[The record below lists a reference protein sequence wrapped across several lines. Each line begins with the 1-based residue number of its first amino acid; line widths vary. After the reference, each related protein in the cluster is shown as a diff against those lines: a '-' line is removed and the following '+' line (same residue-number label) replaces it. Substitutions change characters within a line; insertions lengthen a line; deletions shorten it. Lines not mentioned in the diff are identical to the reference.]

1 MNGPTASRAESVL
14 SKTVGTLLNGI
25 RRSVPMRSQEA
36 AMMRY
41 RTLLLGLLGLSLVG
55 CAGYD
60 YDDNYDR
67 SYGRSGSYT
76 TVYGA
81 PYVQRYEVYSAP
93 RYYRAPAPRYYVPAP
108 APRYYSAPR
117 RGPVYNGWNQ
127 PPRGYYPAPHRY
139 NGDRDRHH
147 ARDRDGHRGDGH
159 RGNDRRGEHRSDNRN
174 GGDWRQR
181 NR

>member
-1 MNGPTASRAESVL
+1 MV

-25 RRSVPMRSQEA
+25 RRSVPLRSQEA

-41 RTLLLGLLGLSLVG
+41 RNLLLGLLGLSLVG

-60 YDDNYDR
+60 YDDNR
-67 SYGRSGSYT
+67 NYGRSGYG
-76 TVYGA
+76 TVYSA

-93 RYYRAPAPRYYVPAP
+93 RYHRAPAPRYYVPAP
-108 APRYYSAPR
+108 APRYYSTPR
-117 RGPVYNGWNQ
+117 RAPIYNGWNQ

-139 NGDRDRHH
+139 DHKRDNHRDRYH
-147 ARDRDGHRGDGH
+147 ARDRDNRRGEAHRGH
-159 RGNDRRGEHRSDNRN
+159 DRRGEHRSDHRN
-174 GGDWRQR
+174 GHGDWRQR